1 MGSDIIELL
10 MLNDGRKTYPAGMLI
25 AVMPG
30 SGMTSE
36 TTHCSNFSRVGK
48 STQISLTAG
57 QYLVVGIGSSV
68 TTVKATVSLS
78 SFVIV
83 LGDKS

>member
-1 MGSDIIELL
+1 M
-10 MLNDGRKTYPAGMLI
+10 Y
-25 AVMPG
+25 G

-36 TTHCSNFSRVGK
+36 TTHCSNFSKVGK

-68 TTVKATVSLS
+68 ATVKAPVSLS

>member
-10 MLNDGRKTYPAGMLI
+10 ISNDERKTYPAGMLI
-25 AVMPG
+25 AVMYG

-36 TTHCSNFSRVGK
+36 TTHCSNFSKVGK

-68 TTVKATVSLS
+68 ATVKAPVSLS